1 MNGYAIVLASN
12 ELARVQAVS
21 TIGSVAAASDIPVEV
36 FVTMGGLLAFDKEV
50 VETGDFDVGPVGQA
64 MLESEDADV
73 PLFTEQFQQAQE
85 IGPLNLYACEM
96 AMDLL
101 DTTLDDYVD
110 VFEEKLGVAGFLN
123 RAQDK
128 QVVFV

>member
-1 MNGYAIVLASN
+1 MTGYAIVLASN

-36 FVTMGGLLAFDKEV
+36 FVTMDGLLAFDRDV
-50 VETGDFDVGPVGQA
+50 VESGDFDAGPVGRA

-101 DTTLDDYVD
+101 GTSLDDYVD
-110 VFEEKLGVAGFLN
+110 VFEDTLGVAGFLN